1 MKLFTLREDEIIQR
15 DTSYSSVFHVN
26 LDCVTHLEEIRYKPP
41 LNGKQ
46 HEDMWQIC
54 VGDATQDIHVTKA
67 GFERIKQAMES
78 P

>member
-15 DTSYSSVFHVN
+15 DTYSSVVHVN

-41 LNGKQ
+41 VNGKQ
-46 HEDMWQIC
+46 HEDVWLISL
-54 VGDATQDIHVTKA
+54 GDNTQSLYVTKA
-67 GFERIKQAMES
+67 GFERIKQAMET

>member
-1 MKLFTLREDEIIQR
+1 MKLFTLREDEIIKR
-15 DTSYSSVFHVN
+15 DTYSSVVHVN

-46 HEDMWQIC
+46 HEDVWLIC
-54 VGDATQDIHVTKA
+54 LGDATQSLHVTKA
-67 GFERIKQAMES
+67 GFERIKQAMET